1 MKNQYYGFEL
11 KDMIRQFITAFN
23 SIVINRYNKSKDVV
37 DQLKVGFYY
46 GPKERAL
53 HDIVNKAQSLKLP
66 TIAVHYT
73 SINRDPDRVFNK
85 IPGFYYSKAPTVSA
99 GSIDSDHLK
108 TPIPVDIGISMSIMT
123 KFQTDMDQILS
134 NFVPY
139 NNPYIVISWIVPTSQ
154 NLANNL
160 EIRTEIL
167 WDGSLSLEYPVE
179 VSGTQPARIIANT
192 SFTMKGW
199 LFKGQPSAGDTKNIF
214 TIDQDFVPVSA
225 FNYE

>member
-23 SIVINRYNKSKDVV
+23 SIIINRYNKSKTVV

-53 HDIVNKAQSLKLP
+53 QDIVNKAQSLKLP

-73 SINRDPDRVFNK
+73 SISRDPERVFNK
-85 IPGFYYSKAPTVSA
+85 IPGFYYTKAPSVSA
-99 GSIDSDHLK
+99 GSFDSDLLK
-108 TPIPVDIGISMSIMT
+108 TPIPINIGISMSIMT

-139 NNPYIVISWIVPTSQ
+139 NNPYIIISWKVPSSQ
-154 NLANNL
+154 NLASDL
-160 EIRTEIL
+160 EIRTEVL
-167 WDGSLSLEYPVE
+167 WDGTLSLDYPVE
-179 VSGTQPARIIANT
+179 VSSTQPARIIANT
-192 SFTMKGW
+192 NFTMKGW
-199 LFKGQPSAGDTKNIF
+199 LFKGASTDVKNIF
-214 TIDQDFVPVSA
+214 VIDQDYIPVNTFEYS
-225 FNYE
+225 

>member
-23 SIVINRYNKSKDVV
+23 EVIINRYNKDKTVV
-37 DQLKVGFYY
+37 DQIKTGFYY

-53 HDIVNKAQSLKLP
+53 QDIVNKAQSLKLP

-73 SINRDPDRVFNK
+73 SVARDPERVFNK
-85 IPGFYYSKAPTVSA
+85 IPGFYYSKAPTSDA
-99 GSIDSDHLK
+99 GAFDSDWLQ
-108 TPIPVDIGISMSIMT
+108 TPIPVNVGINMSIMT

-139 NNPYIVISWIVPTSQ
+139 NNPYIIISWKVPSSQ
-154 NLANNL
+154 SLENNL
-160 EIRTEIL
+160 EIRTEVL
-167 WDGSLSLEYPVE
+167 WDGTLSLEYPVK
-179 VSGTQPARIIANT
+179 VSGTEPARVIANT
-192 SFTMKGW
+192 TFTMKGW
-199 LFKGQPSAGDTKNIF
+199 LFKGQPDSDTKNIF

>member
-23 SIVINRYNKSKDVV
+23 SIIINRYNKGKAVV
-37 DQLKVGFYY
+37 DQIKVGFYY

-73 SINRDPDRVFNK
+73 SIARDPERVFNK
-85 IPGFYYSKAPTVSA
+85 IPGFYYTKAPSVSA
-99 GSIDSDHLK
+99 GAFDSDWLQ
-108 TPIPVDIGISMSIMT
+108 TPIPIDVGISMSIMT

-139 NNPYIVISWIVPTSQ
+139 SNPYIVISWPVPTTQ
-154 NLANNL
+154 NLKDNL

-167 WDGSLSLEYPVE
+167 WDGNLALEYPVE
-179 VSGTQPARIIANT
+179 VSGAQPARVIANT
-192 SFTMKGW
+192 SFTMKG
-199 LFKGQPSAGDTKNIF
+199 
-214 TIDQDFVPVSA
+214 
-225 FNYE
+225 

>member
-1 MKNQYYGFEL
+1 MSSQYYGFEL

-23 SIVINRYNKSKDVV
+23 EVIINRYNKGKTVV

-53 HDIVNKAQSLKLP
+53 QDVVNKAQSLKLP

-73 SINRDPDRVFNK
+73 SISRDPERVFNK
-85 IPGFYYSKAPTVSA
+85 IPGVYYSKAPTVSA
-99 GSIDSDHLK
+99 GAMDSDWLQM
-108 TPIPVDIGISMSIMT
+108 PIPVNIGISMSIMT

-139 NNPYIVISWIVPTSQ
+139 NNPYIIISWKVPSSQ
-154 NLANNL
+154 NLANDL
-160 EIRTEIL
+160 EIRTEVL
-167 WDGSLSLEYPVE
+167 WDGSLSLNYPIE
-179 VSGTQPARIIANT
+179 VSGTQPARVIADTN
-192 SFTMKGW
+192 FTMKGW
-199 LFKGQPSAGDTKNIF
+199 LFKGPPSEDTRNIF
-214 TIDQDFVPVSA
+214 TIDQNFVPVSA